1 MTVRRVPLHK
11 MLTVVSRASGVYSR
25 GASRCYSAVQSNQ
38 TQGSTTYV
46 SPFREIFDNIREGKT
61 FMGTSTFSAPEV
73 KYLKCGCPE
82 QALKFKTT
90 SYGRL
95 LEAPFVKPNE
105 HRVTLQVE
113 THHIPMTDME
123 RLVLKEIV
131 GSRLDDETGL
141 LQLSS
146 SQFGSR
152 IENKRHAVSMLERII
167 ESAKTLAAK
176 VEDEAGLE
184 RQEAT

>member
-1 MTVRRVPLHK
+1 
-11 MLTVVSRASGVYSR
+11 MLTVSRSSGGLPISAR
-25 GASRCYSAVQSNQ
+25 RCYAAAAQSNE
-38 TQGSTTYV
+38 TAGTTAYV

-61 FMGTSTFSAPEV
+61 FMGTTTFSAPEV

-82 QALKFKTT
+82 HALKFKTA

-95 LEAPFVKPNE
+95 LEAPYVKPNE

-131 GSRLDDETGL
+131 GNRLDDETGL

-152 IENKRHAVSMLERII
+152 IENKRHAVSMLERVI

-176 VEDEAGLE
+176 VQDEAGLE

>member
-1 MTVRRVPLHK
+1 M
-11 MLTVVSRASGVYSR
+11 
-25 GASRCYSAVQSNQ
+25 
-38 TQGSTTYV
+38 
-46 SPFREIFDNIREGKT
+46 
-61 FMGTSTFSAPEV
+61 
-73 KYLKCGCPE
+73 
-82 QALKFKTT
+82 
-90 SYGRL
+90 
-95 LEAPFVKPNE
+95 
-105 HRVTLQVE
+105 TLQVE

-123 RLVLKEIV
+123 RLALKEIA
-131 GSRLDDETGL
+131 GNRLDDATGL

-184 RQEAT
+184 RQEAKKNLKVATLIVVYTSSPICST